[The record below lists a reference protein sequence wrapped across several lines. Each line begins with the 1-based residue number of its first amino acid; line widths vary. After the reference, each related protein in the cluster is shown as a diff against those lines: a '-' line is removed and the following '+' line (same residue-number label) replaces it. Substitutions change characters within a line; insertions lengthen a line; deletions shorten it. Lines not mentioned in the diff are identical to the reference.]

1 MPARLHPSADTSRE
15 STPVAPSEDE
25 ARATSD
31 AARLRGRVL
40 DTLQRLAPGAALA
53 EADPRALLR
62 DQVDL
67 DSMDWLNFVAA
78 LQEAFGVDIPETDHP
93 QLATLDGIVGYLARR
108 HPGAW
113 ERRTPMLRKRRLA
126 DGRIVTIRPI
136 RPDDADRVR
145 DFLAASSGDSRYK
158 RFQKWI
164 QAPSSALVHFLT
176 DLSPSRGFALIA
188 SAATPSG
195 EEIIGE
201 ARCVAS
207 VDDKSC
213 DLGLLVED
221 AWQKTGV
228 AGLLM
233 EALIEAA
240 RERGFAAIEG
250 MVLKSNAPM
259 LQFARSLGFSIEP
272 LEGDRTTLHIRRL
285 LQGSEAAV
293 AAHRWRRPEPTSSG
307 VDVAQ
312 KVIAAF
318 RRY

>member
-1 MPARLHPSADTSRE
+1 MAARLHQSADTSRE
-15 STPVAPSEDE
+15 PTPPAVPEDE

-31 AARLRGRVL
+31 AARVHERVL
-40 DTLQRLAPGAALA
+40 DTLRRLAPGAALA
-53 EADPRALLR
+53 EVNPRALLR

-93 QLATLDGIVGYLARR
+93 QLATLDGIVGYLGQR
-108 HPGAW
+108 HPVSP
-113 ERRTPMLRKRRLA
+113 ERRPLLPRKHRLA
-126 DGRIVTIRPI
+126 DGRIVTIRSI
-136 RPDDADRVR
+136 TPDDVDRVR
-145 DFLAASSGDSRYK
+145 DFLEASSGDSRYR

-164 QAPSSALVHFLT
+164 EAPSSALVHFLT
-176 DLSPSRGFALIA
+176 DLSPSRGFALVA

-195 EEIIGE
+195 EEVIGE
-201 ARCVAS
+201 ARCIAG

-213 DLGLLVED
+213 ELGLLVED

-240 RERGFAAIEG
+240 HERGFAAIEG
-250 MVLKSNAPM
+250 VVLKSNAPM

-272 LEGDRTTLHIRRL
+272 LEGDRTTLHIRRP
-285 LQGSEAAV
+285 LQSSAAAL
-293 AAHRWRRPEPTSSG
+293 AATSPP
-307 VDVAQ
+307 Q
-312 KVIAAF
+312 T
-318 RRY
+318 